1 VIPDR
6 GIVFFVAPG
15 AGSGRALQRLNYV
28 LPLLDGLRVRTVVAR
43 SFGEAG
49 DHVAKLAS
57 DEIPVAAG
65 GDGTVNLLARALR
78 AAGKAD
84 RGLVMMP
91 LGTGNAFGYCF
102 GHDSVPRALLA
113 IGRGTPLAIDVMTT
127 THPDFPLAL
136 ISISAGFESRMLAS
150 VPRGF
155 WSQWVGLI
163 PALLRVA
170 PRSWGGIGLTVDGEP
185 LIEPGERVYNAGLY
199 NLPYYGFGRLMWP
212 DAEPADGVAEAV
224 VCRSGRAYWRVLR
237 RGLQTGK
244 AQSGDGDPRWR
255 RWRRARFRA
264 DRDVQI
270 DGEVAAGGDFE
281 VRVEPRGLTVL
292 VEPRAGAMPP
302 LCQ

>member
-1 VIPDR
+1 M
-6 GIVFFVAPG
+6 
-15 AGSGRALQRLNYV
+15 
-28 LPLLDGLRVRTVVAR
+28 DGVPARTVVAR
-43 SFGEAG
+43 SFAEAG
-49 DHVAKLAS
+49 DFVEKLAS

-84 RGLVMMP
+84 RPLVMMP
-91 LGTGNAFGYCF
+91 LGTGNAFGYRF
-102 GHDSVPRALLA
+102 GHGTVPGALLA
-113 IGRGTPLAIDVMTT
+113 IETGTPLAIDVMTT

-136 ISISAGFESRMLAS
+136 ISISAGFEARMLAS
-150 VPRGF
+150 VPRGL
-155 WSQWVGLI
+155 WSQWIGLI

-170 PRSWGGIGLTVDGEP
+170 PRSSSGIGVTVDGES
-185 LIEPGERVYNAGLY
+185 LIEPAERVYNAGLY

-224 VCRSGRAYWRVLR
+224 VCGSGRAYWRVLR
-237 RGLQTGK
+237 RGLRT
-244 AQSGDGDPRWR
+244 AQPVDGDPSSR
-255 RWRRARFRA
+255 RWRHARFRA

-292 VEPRAGAMPP
+292 VVPRGGAAPP
-302 LCQ
+302 LSQ

>member
-1 VIPDR
+1 MIPDR
-6 GIVFFVAPG
+6 GIVFFVTPG
-15 AGSGRALQRLNYV
+15 AGSGRVFQRLNYV
-28 LPLLDGLRVRTVVAR
+28 LSIVDGLRVRTVVAR
-43 SFGEAG
+43 SFAEAG
-49 DHVAKLAS
+49 DHVEKLTS

-102 GHDSVPRALLA
+102 GHDSVPAALLA
-113 IGRGTPLAIDVMTT
+113 IGAGTPLAIDVMTT

-155 WSQWVGLI
+155 WSQWIGLI

-170 PRSWGGIGLTVDGEP
+170 PRSWRGIELAVDGEP

-212 DAEPADGVAEAV
+212 DAEPADGAAEAV
-224 VCRSGRAYWRVLR
+224 VCRSGGAYWGVLR
-237 RGLQTGK
+237 HGLRT
-244 AQSGDGDPRWR
+244 AQPADGDPSAR

-264 DRDVQI
+264 NEDVQI

-281 VRVEPRGLTVL
+281 VQVEPRGLTVL
-292 VEPRAGAMPP
+292 VQPRAGATPRP
-302 LCQ
+302 YQ